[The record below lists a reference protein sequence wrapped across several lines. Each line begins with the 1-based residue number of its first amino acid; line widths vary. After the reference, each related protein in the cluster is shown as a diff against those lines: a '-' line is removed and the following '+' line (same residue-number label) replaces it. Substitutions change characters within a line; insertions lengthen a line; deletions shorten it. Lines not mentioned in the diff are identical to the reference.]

1 MNYKDLEIN
10 TNFKPSQF
18 NTILRKSLYYSNLQI
33 ASNKLF
39 NSILSI
45 NMNSN

>member
-1 MNYKDLEIN
+1 MKYKDLEIN
-10 TNFKPSQF
+10 TNFKQTQI
-18 NTILRKSLYYSNLQI
+18 NIILRKSLYMNNLQI

-45 NMNSN
+45 ITDYN